1 MSTLQIVGRQS
12 SHFTRLARIFAA
24 ELEVPYQLVPVYD
37 MAAMDPQVFGGNP
50 ALKIPVLRA
59 EGSILIGAENICRS
73 LAERATVHKRIVWPE
88 QLSGDLAR
96 NAQELVWHCMAAQ
109 VQLIL
114 GTALHKLPADNPFFV
129 KTRAGFDGALRWL
142 DTNLAAALA
151 LLPPRDLS
159 LFEASLHCL
168 VEHMQF
174 RPTLTVDSFSA
185 LVSFARGFALR
196 PSARATAYGFDKRPT

>member
-1 MSTLQIVGRQS
+1 MDTLQIVGRQS

-37 MAAMDPQVFGGNP
+37 MKAMDVEVFGGNP
-50 ALKIPVLRA
+50 AMKIPVLRS
-59 EGSILIGAENICRS
+59 ERSILIGAENICRA
-73 LAERATVHKRIVWPE
+73 LAERATARKRIVWPE
-88 QLSGDLAR
+88 QLTGDLAR

-114 GTALHKLPADNPFFV
+114 GTALYKLPAENPFFV
-129 KTRAGFDGALRWL
+129 KTRAGFEGALGWL
-142 DTNLAAALA
+142 DTNLGAVLA
-151 LLPPRDLS
+151 QLPPRDLS

-174 RPTLTVDSFSA
+174 RPTLTVDPFSA
-185 LVSFARGFALR
+185 LVSFAKGFALR
-196 PSARATAYGFDKRPT
+196 PSAQATVYRFDVRPT